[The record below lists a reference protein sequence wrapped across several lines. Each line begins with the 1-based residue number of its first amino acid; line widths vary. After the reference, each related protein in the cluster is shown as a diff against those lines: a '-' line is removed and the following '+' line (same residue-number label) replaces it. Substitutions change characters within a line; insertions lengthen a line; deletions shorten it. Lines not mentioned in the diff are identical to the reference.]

1 MTKIQSPTPLVKLTL
16 QIGADDTYTS
26 TGKTILKAINN
37 LPIPD
42 DIKAKGYIK
51 AEINGKIA
59 IKHFTIPT
67 LRRLFCASGNIRN
80 YTRTVASKHLNLFLK
95 N

>member
-1 MTKIQSPTPLVKLTL
+1 MNKENTKTPPVKLTL

-26 TGKTILKAINN
+26 TGKTILEAINN

-42 DIKAKGYIK
+42 SIKSKGYIK
-51 AEINGKIA
+51 AEIDGKIA

-67 LRRLFCASGNIRN
+67 LRRLFCVSDNIKN

>member
-1 MTKIQSPTPLVKLTL
+1 MTKIQSPTPPVKLTL

-26 TGKTILKAINN
+26 TGKTILETINA
-37 LPIPD
+37 LPEPEN
-42 DIKAKGYIK
+42 IKTKGFIK
-51 AEINGKIA
+51 VEVNGKTA
-59 IKHFTIPT
+59 VKHFTIPT
-67 LRRLFCASGNIRN
+67 LRRFFSSSGNIRN